1 MKKILFAFF
10 LMSSVAHAQ
19 ETEHPLDEFYSPEEM
34 AMSRAMVKNM
44 HGGTNFLFLMAD
56 RLEYQTADDGALAWE
71 LQGYYGGD
79 HERVWFE
86 SEAELDFGTDEFHEG
101 DVSVKYGRAISP
113 FFDFQAGIKQDFH
126 AGPKR
131 TYATVGVMGLAPYWF
146 EVDSHIEVSNKG
158 DIALNFEV
166 EYELLLTQRL
176 ILQPVA
182 EVSFQL
188 QDVPEMEL
196 GSGLSELEAGLR
208 LRYEV
213 KREIAPYVGV
223 NWHKTYGRTADIHR
237 LEGESTSALTF
248 VAGVRMWY

>member
-1 MKKILFAFF
+1 MKKILFSFF

-113 FFDFQAGIKQDFH
+113 FFDFQAASNRISTRDQSAHMLPWVSWGLRHTGLKLIAILKSVT
-126 AGPKR
+126 K
-131 TYATVGVMGLAPYWF
+131 ATSP
-146 EVDSHIEVSNKG
+146 
-158 DIALNFEV
+158 
-166 EYELLLTQRL
+166 L
-176 ILQPVA
+176 ILKWNM
-182 EVSFQL
+182 SF
-188 QDVPEMEL
+188 
-196 GSGLSELEAGLR
+196 S
-208 LRYEV
+208 
-213 KREIAPYVGV
+213 
-223 NWHKTYGRTADIHR
+223 
-237 LEGESTSALTF
+237 
-248 VAGVRMWY
+248 